1 MADEVVF
8 FTGVPDKFD
17 FACRLVRKKYRE
29 GVRLA
34 VYAPPGL
41 LSRLDQA
48 LWAEPERDFLP
59 HVRLKPGAAVP
70 GDAVLTRVWL
80 LEQPEPGL
88 RCDNALNLGIDAI
101 DGLLQHARVAEVV
114 GLDDDDRAA
123 GQVRWKRYKAIGA
136 PITHRA
142 HGQR

>member
-70 GDAVLTRVWL
+70 TGDR
-80 LEQPEPGL
+80 
-88 RCDNALNLGIDAI
+88 
-101 DGLLQHARVAEVV
+101 VV
-114 GLDDDDRAA
+114 GLLDGSEQPAA
-123 GQVRWKRYKAIGA
+123 AFLVDSRTGIFDLDADQRIVGVFGKASDA
-136 PITHRA
+136 
-142 HGQR
+142 